1 MASRLTAAPAQGNL
15 GWPGASSETT
25 EEESVMATT
34 NERTRTGH
42 PRSTAKVGG
51 HPIHPML
58 IPFPIVCF
66 IGVLVT
72 DIVFLGNHDA
82 GWATASRYLLGIG
95 IVMAALAAVAG
106 LTDFMGDDRI
116 RRASDALKHMIAN
129 VAAVVLEIVNYFVR
143 LNSDSAI
150 PSTGIILS
158 AVVVV
163 ILIYSGWKGGDLVFR
178 HGIGVDDAPNH

>member
-1 MASRLTAAPAQGNL
+1 
-15 GWPGASSETT
+15 
-25 EEESVMATT
+25 MATM
-34 NERTRTGH
+34 NEGTRGGH
-42 PRSTAKVGG
+42 PHSTAKIGG

-72 DIVFLGNHDA
+72 DIVFINNHDA

-116 RRASDALKHMIAN
+116 RRASDALKHMLAN
-129 VAAVVLEIVNYFVR
+129 VAAVVLEIVNFFVR
-143 LNSDSAI
+143 MNSDAAI

-158 AVVVV
+158 AVVVLL
-163 ILIYSGWKGGDLVFR
+163 LIYSGWKGGDLVYH
-178 HGIGVDDAPNH
+178 HGIGVDDAANH

>member
-1 MASRLTAAPAQGNL
+1 
-15 GWPGASSETT
+15 
-25 EEESVMATT
+25 MATM
-34 NERTRTGH
+34 NEGTRGGH
-42 PRSTAKVGG
+42 PHSTAKIGG

-72 DIVFLGNHDA
+72 DIVFINNHDA

-116 RRASDALKHMIAN
+116 RRASDALKHMLAN
-129 VAAVVLEIVNYFVR
+129 VAAVVLEILNFFVR
-143 LNSDSAI
+143 MNSDAAI

-158 AVVVV
+158 AVVVLL
-163 ILIYSGWKGGDLVFR
+163 LIYSGWKGGDLVYH
-178 HGIGVDDAPNH
+178 HGIGVDDAANH